1 MVKLKTHKIPGI
13 EKEICT
19 AEQKIAYNLAFA
31 HYTSI
36 KEAPTAAE
44 ARTIAFRRRDTA
56 LKELQKN
63 GTRYNIDAIF
73 CAYNAGIMDY
83 TERKYHILTSYA
95 EIGEAFPLLY
105 PTA

>member
-1 MVKLKTHKIPGI
+1 MKLKTHKIPGI
-13 EKEICT
+13 EKEVCT

-36 KEAPTAAE
+36 QDAPTAAE
-44 ARTIAFRRRDTA
+44 ALATACHRRDIS

-83 TERKYHILTSYA
+83 TKSKYHIFTSYE
-95 EIGEAFPLLY
+95 EIGNAFPLLY
-105 PTA
+105 PTE

>member
-1 MVKLKTHKIPGI
+1 MKLRTHKIPGI
-13 EKEICT
+13 EKEVCT

-31 HYTSI
+31 HYPSI
-36 KEAPTAAE
+36 QDAPTAAE
-44 ARTIAFRRRDTA
+44 ALATAARRRDIS

-83 TERKYHILTSYA
+83 TKAKYHIFTSYE
-95 EIGEAFPLLY
+95 EIGNAFPLLY
-105 PTA
+105 PTE